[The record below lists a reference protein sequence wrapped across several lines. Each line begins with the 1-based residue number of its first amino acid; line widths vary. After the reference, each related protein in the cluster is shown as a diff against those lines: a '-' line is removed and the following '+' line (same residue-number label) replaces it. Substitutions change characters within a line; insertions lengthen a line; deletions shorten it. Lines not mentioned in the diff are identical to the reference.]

1 MASRLVEQRKSIRGF
16 VATVAV
22 FGYLLLAGPLP
33 GPMGEQY
40 GNYLGALF
48 GGFPSVDHAVTLLV
62 RSSLIF
68 LLGFY
73 GSWAVLA
80 WFED

>member
-1 MASRLVEQRKSIRGF
+1 MTARLIEQRKSIMGF
-16 VATVAV
+16 MGTVAV

-33 GPMGEQY
+33 GPVGEQY

-48 GGFPSVDHAVTLLV
+48 GGFPSVDHLITLLF
-62 RSSLIF
+62 RSSLVF
-68 LLGFY
+68 LLAFY